1 MGQVEGVREREGE
14 REGELAVPDVGGPGN
29 RVARDRAVP
38 RRRWE
43 MEDRR

>member
-14 REGELAVPDVGGPGN
+14 REGELAVPGVGGRGS
-29 RVARDRAVP
+29 RGGWDRAVP